1 MAIITLNPD
10 CVLGTIKPMNAVNN
24 GPIKARSDQTR
35 GNYDEYVAAKFPYA
49 RNHDAAHS
57 SGPHVVDVNYI
68 FTDFSKDEN
77 DPASYDFTITD
88 GLVRV
93 TMNAG
98 TEVFYRLGASIE
110 HWSKKYNT
118 LPPPDFHKWARIC
131 EHIIAHYT
139 EGWANG
145 YNYNITY
152 WEIWNEADLDPD
164 DSPNKRCW
172 GGTKAEFFELF
183 KITATHLKKRFPH
196 LKIGGPAIAGNW
208 SWAEDFIREMGAAKV
223 PMDFFSWH
231 KYTVNPKDIAIN
243 HEHYRE
249 LLDQAGYHNTE
260 SHLNEYNY
268 VRGWGEDWIYSI
280 QTMIGLKGAAFT
292 AACMCVGQNCGLDM
306 LMYYDLRP
314 CVMNGVFDFYTLKP
328 LKGYY
333 AFTAFSTLYQM
344 KNHIACQCDDPDVY
358 ATAAKDDQGNMAV
371 LISNYNND
379 DNASYRTVTVSGIK
393 DPVCYLTDETYSA
406 YRFTPP
412 TDENGNVTLKLA
424 RNAFVLVRTRE

>member
-1 MAIITLNPD
+1 MAHITVNPD
-10 CVLGTIKPMNAVNN
+10 CVLGIIKPMNAVNN
-24 GPIKARSDQTR
+24 GPIKARSDQSR
-35 GNYDEYVAAKFPYA
+35 GNFEEYAAAKIPFA

-88 GLVRV
+88 GIIK
-93 TMNAG
+93 TTQAAG

-145 YNYNITY
+145 YNFQITY
-152 WEIWNEADLDPD
+152 WEIWNEPDLDPD

-172 GGTKAEFFELF
+172 GGTEAQFQELF
-183 KITATHLKKRFPH
+183 KITACHLKKRFPH
-196 LKIGGPAIAGNW
+196 LKIGGPALAWNRE
-208 SWAEDFIREMGAAKV
+208 WAKRFIQKMAEEQV

-231 KYTVNPKDIAIN
+231 RYPVNPRDIADSQ
-243 HEHYRE
+243 EYYRN
-249 LLDQAGYHNTE
+249 LLDQAGYTQTE
-260 SHLNEYNY
+260 SILNEYNY
-268 VRGWGEDWIYSI
+268 VRGWGEEWVYSI
-280 QTMIGLKGAAFT
+280 QMMIGLKGAAFT

-333 AFTAFSTLYQM
+333 VFTAYSVLQEM
-344 KNHIACQCDDPDVY
+344 KNHILCECDEQEVY
-358 ATAAKDDQGNMAV
+358 TVAAKDGQGNVAA
-371 LISNYNND
+371 LISNYNDND
-379 DNASYRTVTVSGIK
+379 NVGSRTVTVSGIK
-393 DPVCYLTDETYSA
+393 NPECYLTDEFLTEARIVPRVESDGS
-406 YRFTPP
+406 FQ
-412 TDENGNVTLKLA
+412 LKLG
-424 RNAFVLVRTRE
+424 RNAFVLVKGQA

>member
-1 MAIITLNPD
+1 MSTITLNPD

-24 GPIKARSDQTR
+24 GPIKARSDQSR
-35 GNYDEYVAAKFPYA
+35 GNYEEYAAAKFPYA

-88 GLVRV
+88 ELIQV
-93 TMNAG
+93 TMSAG

-110 HWSKKYNT
+110 HWSKKYNI

-145 YNYNITY
+145 FNYNITY

-183 KITATHLKKRFPH
+183 KITASHLKKRFPH

-208 SWAEDFIREMGAAKV
+208 QWAEDFIREMGAANV

-231 KYTVNPKDIAIN
+231 KYTVNPKDVAIN
-243 HEHYRE
+243 HEHYRK
-249 LLDQAGYHNTE
+249 LLDQAGYNNTE

-268 VRGWGEDWIYSI
+268 VRGWDEDWVYSI
-280 QTMIGLKGAAFT
+280 QSMIGLKGAAFT

-314 CVMNGVFDFYTLKP
+314 CGMNGVFDFYTLKP

-333 AFTAFSTLYQM
+333 AFIAFSTL
-344 KNHIACQCDDPDVY
+344 
-358 ATAAKDDQGNMAV
+358 
-371 LISNYNND
+371 
-379 DNASYRTVTVSGIK
+379 
-393 DPVCYLTDETYSA
+393 
-406 YRFTPP
+406 
-412 TDENGNVTLKLA
+412 
-424 RNAFVLVRTRE
+424 